1 MRVSAQKLLLRRFGF
16 GSIALG
22 VLAAEALYAAGGV
35 HELLLAGKEGMA
47 GGADFYAD
55 VALVGGAGGKCV
67 SAGAMHADLA
77 VAGMNGCLHVS
88 SKTSI

>member
-1 MRVSAQKLLLRRFGF
+1 
-16 GSIALG
+16 
-22 VLAAEALYAAGGV
+22 
-35 HELLLAGKEGMA
+35 
-47 GGADFYAD
+47 
-55 VALVGGAGGKCV
+55 VGGAGGKCV